1 MLKRTMAV
9 TRGVVLLGIALA
21 LRQFGFVLPVSA
33 QDICHDPLLC
43 FNSCKY
49 SSLGEWECFQV
60 CNCWIDCK
68 CYYQKSDSTCFNECT
83 S

>member
-49 SSLGEWECFQV
+49 SSLGEWECFLSLG
-60 CNCWIDCK
+60 DCVRPR
-68 CYYQKSDSTCFNECT
+68 QKTFE
-83 S
+83 